1 MHADRFD
8 ITNKKLAKG
17 VGSIR
22 AQKGRLPPFADTIY
36 KDSSRLQSARYGE
49 GIRHAMHRGGME
61 HKHIYDVS
69 V

>member
-1 MHADRFD
+1 MM
-8 ITNKKLAKG
+8 
-17 VGSIR
+17 
-22 AQKGRLPPFADTIY
+22 PPMPWGPYVHKRTTTPFRRHFY